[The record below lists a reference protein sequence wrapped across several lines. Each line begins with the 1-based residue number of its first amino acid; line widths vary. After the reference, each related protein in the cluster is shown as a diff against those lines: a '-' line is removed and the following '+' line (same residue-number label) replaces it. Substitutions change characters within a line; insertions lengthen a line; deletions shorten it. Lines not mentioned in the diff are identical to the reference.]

1 MQSEKTHPIMCS
13 LEPET
18 FVVTN
23 TWDSDWDTWGNAET
37 EINQTPSSFDTGK
50 LSTELAGK
58 MLERSCT
65 LLLNR
70 LAAEEKKSPLINSY
84 TSLLAATIVSIE
96 SHMAGDLV
104 LSDLLYIKSC
114 WNQRSSEDS
123 MTCDVRTLLEKIAN
137 DYDSPPPIE
146 RTLWQTH
153 VDDVSKQSR
162 ALWFSSLHHARAI
175 PCRATLTYIKMDT
188 VVATR
193 TARVAERSKALHS
206 RCGLFGGTG
215 SSPVACKLDDIFLH
229 A

>member
-162 ALWFSSLHHARAI
+162 AL
-175 PCRATLTYIKMDT
+175 
-188 VVATR
+188 
-193 TARVAERSKALHS
+193 
-206 RCGLFGGTG
+206 
-215 SSPVACKLDDIFLH
+215 
-229 A
+229 